1 MTMHRRPL
9 GMGRLLAAVGA
20 VLILIA
26 SFLAWYTAGGD
37 AGGLSPI
44 SCNAFDGRCGTAG
57 GMIDFIVAL
66 LVLGLL
72 ALPYAIGDRPVAVD
86 RGLSFGLLTAL
97 GWLAL
102 AYALVSFLTQ
112 GDLTGLRPDRAP
124 GTWLAVIGLIVLSR
138 ATYLISRGGDRI

>member
-1 MTMHRRPL
+1 M
-9 GMGRLLAAVGA
+9 AAGGA
-20 VLILIA
+20 ILILVA

-57 GMIDFIVAL
+57 GMLDFIIAL
-66 LVLGLL
+66 LILGLV

-86 RGLSFGLLTAL
+86 RGLSFGLLTLL

-102 AYALVSFLTQ
+102 LYALFSFLTQ

-124 GTWLAVIGLIVLSR
+124 GAWLALIGLIVLSR
-138 ATYLISRGGDRI
+138 ATYLISRGGDRV